1 MFRVFWL
8 RMGGSEESKG
18 IFVGD
23 QEERRERLFFF
34 SRGLRIVFS
43 CGIF

>member
-8 RMGGSEESKG
+8 RMGGSGESKG

-34 SRGLRIVFS
+34 REGCGLFSRAGF
-43 CGIF
+43 F